1 MDGLNAF
8 TFDNIYT
15 DILMRQGAI
24 WLLVIAVLFYRLAR
38 KRNDSFNF
46 AIVAWGIYGITE
58 VHGLN
63 VYMLFVIL
71 LVNELFENS
80 RHVEMECR
88 EREGV
93 QKSI

>member
-1 MDGLNAF
+1 MRMNTRAKPLWKKSNRCEDSYDAVYGLNAF

-46 AIVAWGIYGITE
+46 AIVAWGIYWNYRGSRFKC
-58 VHGLN
+58 
-63 VYMLFVIL
+63 VYVI
-71 LVNELFENS
+71 
-80 RHVEMECR
+80 CD
-88 EREGV
+88 
-93 QKSI
+93 IAC

>member
-1 MDGLNAF
+1 
-8 TFDNIYT
+8 
-15 DILMRQGAI
+15 MRQGAI